1 MGKRAGSVK
10 VSEND
15 MTRILNIIGGVG
27 YGGAE
32 TFLMNIYRRIDR
44 DQFQFDFII
53 CEKVSDNSYASEI
66 EKLGGRIY
74 CIPSKKENIFK
85 NLYCIYTIVKEN
97 NYKIVWRHTYN
108 MFKALDLVV
117 AKIAGADVTILHAH
131 STNAKKIESKLGK
144 VLRPFINPFI
154 TTRFA
159 CGNLAGDF
167 LFGKKTYKIVS
178 NGIVSDGFLYNEDI
192 RKEYR
197 KQFSVDNK
205 FVVGHIGRF
214 TKAKNHEFLIE
225 IFKRIL
231 EHDKE
236 AYLILI
242 GTGELEDSVKQ
253 KANLLG
259 ISENVLFL
267 ETRND
272 VGAIMQAMD
281 VFLMPSL
288 WEGIPV
294 TLVEAQ
300 AADLPCV
307 ISDTIDPSVKFTE
320 NIVFESLD
328 ENAEKWAETVIA
340 QKREVRR
347 NRAED
352 VVKAGYDINEVVTEI
367 EKYFKKIII

>member
-1 MGKRAGSVK
+1 
-10 VSEND
+10 

-44 DQFQFDFII
+44 NQFQFDFII

-85 NLYCIYTIVKEN
+85 NLYCIYAIVKEN

-108 MFKALDLVV
+108 MFKALDLVM

-131 STNAKKIESKLGK
+131 STNAKKLESKLGK
-144 VLRPFINPFI
+144 VLRPVINPFI

-167 LFGKKTYKIVS
+167 LFGKKSYKVVS
-178 NGIVSDGFLYNEDI
+178 NGIVSDRFMYNEDV

-197 KQFSVDNK
+197 KQLFIDNK

-225 IFKRIL
+225 IFQRIL

-236 AYLILI
+236 AYLILV
-242 GTGELEDSVKQ
+242 GTGELEESVKR
-253 KANLLG
+253 KVNLLG

-307 ISDTIDPSVKFTE
+307 ISDTIDPSIKFSD
-320 NIVFESLD
+320 NIVFESLN
-328 ENAEKWAETVIA
+328 ENPEKWAKTVIA
-340 QKREVRR
+340 QKKESRR
-347 NRAED
+347 NRTED
-352 VVKAGYDINEVVTEI
+352 VVRAGYDINEVVIEI
-367 EKYFKKIII
+367 EKYFKQIII